1 MALVYLVNKPQVSSC
16 IVRWLHLLLEYE
28 FIAVYKLGHTHVLYG
43 LLDTTKLTCVFD
55 STKVVVLF

>member
-16 IVRWLHLLLEYE
+16 IVRWLHLFLEYE
-28 FIAVYKLGHTHVLYG
+28 FIVVYKLRHTHVLYG

-55 STKVVVLF
+55 